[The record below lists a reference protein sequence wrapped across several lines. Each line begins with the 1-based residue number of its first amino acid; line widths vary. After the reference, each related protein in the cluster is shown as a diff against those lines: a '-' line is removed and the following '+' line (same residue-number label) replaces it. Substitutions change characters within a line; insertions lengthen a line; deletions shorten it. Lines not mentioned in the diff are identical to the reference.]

1 MGAQPHVQACG
12 LPFPREA
19 LICDATRA
27 TRRAWQRP
35 MENNFQLLDI
45 ILFAGVAGFLL
56 FRLRSV
62 LGRRTG
68 NERRRDPFAPRPAAP
83 PPPASSPF
91 NVAPPNTAQPEPAA
105 VTGKQGLAALQAA
118 DPSFNADSFLAG
130 ARTAFEMIVKAFAA
144 GDIATLQPLLSPDVF
159 AAFSDAIRAR
169 QAAKE
174 THETKLVAIK
184 VAVIEHVAIEGET
197 GLVTVKLV
205 TDQINATRAPDG
217 SVVEGDAEKVI
228 EKTDFWTFSRPLRSR
243 NPNWILV
250 ATHSP

>member
-1 MGAQPHVQACG
+1 
-12 LPFPREA
+12 
-19 LICDATRA
+19 
-27 TRRAWQRP
+27 

-68 NERRRDPFAPRPAAP
+68 NERRRPDPFAPRQATPPQAAAP
-83 PPPASSPF
+83 F
-91 NVAPPNTAQPEPAA
+91 VAPPADTAQPGPSAA
-105 VTGKQGLAALQAA
+105 AGMDGLEALRAA
-118 DPSFNADSFLAG
+118 DSDFNPDAFLAG

-144 GDIATLQPLLSPDVF
+144 GDTATLQPLLSPDVF
-159 AAFSDAIRAR
+159 AAFSEAIHAR

-174 THETKLVAIK
+174 THETRIVAIK
-184 VAVIEHVAIEGET
+184 VAVIEHVAIEAGN

-205 TDQINATRAPDG
+205 TDQINATRGADG
-217 SVVEGDAEKVI
+217 TVVEGDADKVI

-243 NPNWILV
+243 NPNWMLV
-250 ATHSP
+250 ATHSS

>member
-1 MGAQPHVQACG
+1 
-12 LPFPREA
+12 
-19 LICDATRA
+19 
-27 TRRAWQRP
+27 
-35 MENNFQLLDI
+35 MENNFQFLDI

-68 NERRRDPFAPRPAAP
+68 NERRRPDPFAPRP
-83 PPPASSPF
+83 
-91 NVAPPNTAQPEPAA
+91 VAPPAPTPAPVNAAPAQLVQAAPAA
-105 VTGKQGLAALQAA
+105 AVPAGEGLSALQAA
-118 DPSFNADSFLAG
+118 DPNFNPDAFLAG
-130 ARTAFEMIVKAFAA
+130 ARTAFEIILKAFAA
-144 GDIATLQPLLSPDVF
+144 GDTAVLQPLLSPDVF
-159 AAFSDAIRAR
+159 GAFSEAIRAR

-184 VAVIEHVAIEGET
+184 SATIEHIAVDGTA

-205 TDQINATRAPDG
+205 SDQINVTRAADGKVVDGDPD
-217 SVVEGDAEKVI
+217 KVI

-243 NPNWILV
+243 NPNWTLV

>member
-1 MGAQPHVQACG
+1 
-12 LPFPREA
+12 
-19 LICDATRA
+19 
-27 TRRAWQRP
+27 

-68 NERRRDPFAPRPAAP
+68 NERRRPDPFAPRPVAP
-83 PPPASSPF
+83 PPPATSPF
-91 NVAPPNTAQPEPAA
+91 NVAPANTVQPEPAA
-105 VTGKQGLAALQAA
+105 ANGTDGLAALRAA
-118 DPSFNADSFLAG
+118 DPSFDPDAFLAG

-144 GDIATLQPLLSPDVF
+144 GDTATLQPLLAPDVF
-159 AAFSDAIRAR
+159 AAFSEAIQAR

-174 THETKLVAIK
+174 THETKIVAIK
-184 VAVIEHVAIEGET
+184 VAVIEHVAVENMN

-205 TDQINATRAPDG
+205 TDQINATRTADDT
-217 SVVEGDAEKVI
+217 VVEGDADKAI
-228 EKTDFWTFSRPLRSR
+228 EKTDYWTFSRALRSR

-250 ATHSP
+250 ATHSS

>member
-1 MGAQPHVQACG
+1 
-12 LPFPREA
+12 
-19 LICDATRA
+19 
-27 TRRAWQRP
+27 

-68 NERRRDPFAPRPAAP
+68 NERRRPDPFAPRPVVP
-83 PPPASSPF
+83 PPPATAPF
-91 NVAPPNTAQPEPAA
+91 NVAPANTAQPAPAA
-105 VTGKQGLAALQAA
+105 ANGADALAALRAA
-118 DPSFNADSFLAG
+118 DPSFNPDAFLAG

-144 GDIATLQPLLSPDVF
+144 GDTATLQPLLSPEVF
-159 AAFSDAIRAR
+159 TAFSDAIRAR

-174 THETKLVAIK
+174 THETKIVAIK
-184 VAVIEHVAIEGET
+184 VAVIEHVAVEDAN

-205 TDQINATRAPDG
+205 TDQINATRAADG
-217 SVVEGDAEKVI
+217 TVVEGDADKGI
-228 EKTDFWTFSRPLRSR
+228 EKTDIWTFSRSLRSR

-250 ATHSP
+250 ATHSS

>member
-1 MGAQPHVQACG
+1 
-12 LPFPREA
+12 
-19 LICDATRA
+19 
-27 TRRAWQRP
+27 

-68 NERRRDPFAPRPAAP
+68 NERRRPDPFAPRPVAP
-83 PPPASSPF
+83 PPPATSPF
-91 NVAPPNTAQPEPAA
+91 NVAPANTVQPEPAA
-105 VTGKQGLAALQAA
+105 ANGTDGLAALRAA
-118 DPSFNADSFLAG
+118 DPSFDPDAFLAG

-144 GDIATLQPLLSPDVF
+144 GDTATLQPLLAPDVF
-159 AAFSDAIRAR
+159 AAFSEAIQAR

-174 THETKLVAIK
+174 THETKIVAIK
-184 VAVIEHVAIEGET
+184 VAVIEHVAVENMN

-205 TDQINATRAPDG
+205 TDQINATRTADG
-217 SVVEGDAEKVI
+217 TVVEGDAHKAI
-228 EKTDFWTFSRPLRSR
+228 EKTDYWTFSRALRSR

-250 ATHSP
+250 ATHSS

>member
-1 MGAQPHVQACG
+1 
-12 LPFPREA
+12 
-19 LICDATRA
+19 
-27 TRRAWQRP
+27 

-68 NERRRDPFAPRPAAP
+68 NERRRPDPFAPRP
-83 PPPASSPF
+83 
-91 NVAPPNTAQPEPAA
+91 VAPPAAVPFTAAPVNTAQPAPAA
-105 VTGKQGLAALQAA
+105 VIGGDGLAGLRTA
-118 DPSFNADSFLAG
+118 DPSFNPDAFLAG
-130 ARTAFEMIVKAFAA
+130 VRTAFEMIVKAFAS
-144 GDIATLQPLLSPDVF
+144 GDTATLQPLLSVDVF
-159 AAFSDAIRAR
+159 AAFSEAIRAR

-174 THETKLVAIK
+174 THETKIVAIK
-184 VAVIEHVAIEGET
+184 SATIEHVTIESGS

-205 TDQINATRAPDG
+205 TDQINATRATDG
-217 SVVEGDAEKVI
+217 SVVEGDADKVI
-228 EKTDFWTFSRPLRSR
+228 EKTDFWTFSRPLQSR

>member
-1 MGAQPHVQACG
+1 
-12 LPFPREA
+12 
-19 LICDATRA
+19 
-27 TRRAWQRP
+27 

-68 NERRRDPFAPRPAAP
+68 NERRPPDPVAPRPAAP
-83 PPPASSPF
+83 PPATPF
-91 NVAPPNTAQPEPAA
+91 NVAPNAAQAAPAA
-105 VTGKQGLAALQAA
+105 AAETDGLEALRTV
-118 DPSFNADSFLAG
+118 DPGFNSDAFLVG

-144 GDIATLQPLLSPDVF
+144 GDTATLQPLLSPDVF
-159 AAFSDAIRAR
+159 AAFSEAIQAR

-184 VAVIEHVAIEGET
+184 SATIEHATIEGAN

-205 TDQINATRAPDG
+205 TDQINVTRGADG
-217 SVVEGDAEKVI
+217 AAIEGDADKAI

-250 ATHSP
+250 ATNSP

>member
-1 MGAQPHVQACG
+1 
-12 LPFPREA
+12 
-19 LICDATRA
+19 
-27 TRRAWQRP
+27 

-68 NERRRDPFAPRPAAP
+68 NERRRPDPFAPRPVAP
-83 PPPASSPF
+83 PPPVTAPF
-91 NVAPPNTAQPEPAA
+91 NVAPNPAQAA
-105 VTGKQGLAALQAA
+105 TGDTDGLAALRAT
-118 DPSFNADSFLAG
+118 DPSFDPDAFLAG

-144 GDIATLQPLLSPDVF
+144 GDTATLQPLLSPDVF
-159 AAFSDAIRAR
+159 AAFSEAIQAR
-169 QAAKE
+169 KAAKE
-174 THETKLVAIK
+174 THETKIVAMK
-184 VAVIEHVAIEGET
+184 VAVIEHVAIEGAN

-205 TDQINATRAPDG
+205 TDQINATRAVDG
-217 SVVEGDAEKVI
+217 SVVEGDPDKAI

-250 ATHSP
+250 ATHSS

>member
-1 MGAQPHVQACG
+1 
-12 LPFPREA
+12 
-19 LICDATRA
+19 
-27 TRRAWQRP
+27 

-68 NERRRDPFAPRPAAP
+68 NERRPPDPFAPRPVAP
-83 PPPASSPF
+83 PPPATAPF
-91 NVAPPNTAQPEPAA
+91 NIASATTAQPAPAA
-105 VTGKQGLAALQAA
+105 ANGADALAALRAA
-118 DPSFNADSFLAG
+118 DPSFNPDAFLAG

-144 GDIATLQPLLSPDVF
+144 GDTATLQPLLSPEVF

-174 THETKLVAIK
+174 THETKIVAIK
-184 VAVIEHVAIEGET
+184 VAVIEHIAIEDAN

-205 TDQINATRAPDG
+205 TDQINATRAADG
-217 SVVEGDAEKVI
+217 SVVEGDAGKVI
-228 EKTDFWTFSRPLRSR
+228 EKTDFWTFSRSLRSR

>member
-1 MGAQPHVQACG
+1 
-12 LPFPREA
+12 
-19 LICDATRA
+19 
-27 TRRAWQRP
+27 
-35 MENNFQLLDI
+35 MENSFQFLDI

-68 NERRRDPFAPRPAAP
+68 NERRRLDPFAQRPVAP
-83 PPPASSPF
+83 PPPGTSPF
-91 NVAPPNTAQPEPAA
+91 NVAPANTARPAPAA
-105 VTGKQGLAALQAA
+105 IGTDGLAALRAA
-118 DPSFNADSFLAG
+118 DPSFDPDAFLAG

-144 GDIATLQPLLSPDVF
+144 GDTATLQPLLAPDVF
-159 AAFSDAIRAR
+159 AAFSEAIQAR

-174 THETKLVAIK
+174 THETKIVAIK
-184 VAVIEHVAIEGET
+184 VAVIEQVAVENAN

-205 TDQINATRAPDG
+205 TDQINVTRTADG
-217 SVVEGDAEKVI
+217 AVVEGDADKAV

-250 ATHSP
+250 ATHSS